1 MFNFIKMNHSNKISI
16 FKPSILAS
24 KPYRGGVSR
33 GDIKQKP
40 TVERLYKMSSNENML
55 GPSPKAL
62 AAIQRNL
69 ATLNE
74 YNFHDDD
81 PFREA
86 LAEAFNHQI
95 GADQFITA
103 NSGMEIL
110 DLITRGFLD
119 TDLEVIIST
128 PTFGAYKSF
137 THINDAKIIDIQLV
151 GRNFELDVEGI
162 LSAVTE
168 KTRLIFVTNPN
179 NPTGSFIPKYAMDTL
194 IYSLPPHVLVVYD
207 EVYHHYVESKN
218 YARAADYI
226 AEGRNI
232 IGVHSFSKSYGL
244 AGIRLGYAFSTP
256 EIAAYL
262 NLMRRPFMI
271 NTLTMEAG
279 IAALKD
285 TAHIAATQALNKAG
299 KQWIYDEFDALNI
312 QYWRSEANFI
322 LFKSPCENAV
332 FTDKMLEN
340 GVMIRPCEL
349 FDLPNFARVT
359 VGTMAANR
367 AFIAALKATVKELEL
382 AMEMA

>member
-1 MFNFIKMNHSNKISI
+1 MSNSNQISI

-33 GDIKQKP
+33 GELKVKP
-40 TVERLYKMSSNENML
+40 TVERVYKMSSNENML

-69 ATLNE
+69 ANLNE

-86 LAEAFNHQI
+86 LAEAFDHQLS
-95 GADQFITA
+95 AEQFVTA
-103 NSGMEIL
+103 NSGSEIL
-110 DLITRGFLD
+110 DLIMRGFLD
-119 TDLEVIIST
+119 VNSEVIIST

-137 THINDAKIIDIQLV
+137 AGVQGAKTVDIQLV
-151 GRNFELDVEGI
+151 GENFDLDVEGI
-162 LSAVTE
+162 LSGVNE
-168 KTRLIFVTNPN
+168 NTRLVFITNPN
-179 NPTGSFIPKYAMDTL
+179 NPTGSFIPKTLIDTL
-194 IYSLPPHVLVVYD
+194 IYSLPSHVVVVYD
-207 EVYHHYVESKN
+207 EVYYHYVEAKN

-226 AEGRNI
+226 AEGRNV
-232 IGVHSFSKSYGL
+232 IGVHSFSKGYGL

-262 NLMRRPFMI
+262 NLLRRPFMI

-285 TAHIAATQALNKAG
+285 TEHIAATQALNKMG
-299 KQWIYDEFDALNI
+299 KQWIYDQLDALNI
-312 QYWRSEANFI
+312 QCWRSEANFI
-322 LFKSPCENAV
+322 LFKSPFENAV

-349 FDLPNFARVT
+349 FGLPNFTRVT
-359 VGTMAANR
+359 IGTMEANR
-367 AFIAALKATVKELEL
+367 AFIAALKMTVKELEMM
-382 AMEMA
+382 MELG